1 MTAQQLTRTD
11 RIEGRID
18 REVTTGMR
26 MARRG
31 GGTALVIQ
39 NAAEAM
45 EFAKM
50 MAISGACV
58 RPHFRDNPGACLG
71 VTLQAMDWGM
81 NPFQVASKT
90 YLPASR
96 GGVEQGLAYEAQLIH
111 AVVLKNAPLQKR
123 LRVEVTGTGAA
134 MKARVTGF
142 LIGEDEPFVYETPDW
157 PLIQPKNSPLWTSDP
172 ARQLGYYAVRAWARE
187 HVPEVLLGVY
197 TMDDVEDA
205 APLDG
210 HAPRGPAPP
219 RPTLADVAGEGR
231 AAVWEIE
238 HLDGTLQPVAGAGV
252 FLDELN
258 RLLFHRH
265 VTADDVEAL
274 LERNHPTVAAIADAG
289 LVDGFDRGRW
299 LQRIRARIDDLSEPA
314 AYHSADAG
322 KMVDATDAAP
332 VAAPVAAEAGSDATN
347 GTETATTVDDD
358 GEAATWQLRDPDDP
372 RAALTEPLAAG
383 ALLERLLELGA
394 THDAA
399 GRQRLWNAGKAA
411 IMAAL
416 GEADDALR
424 ERVIEFQQ
432 GFLRDL
438 NRAGRR

>member
-1 MTAQQLTRTD
+1 MTGQQLTRTD

-96 GGVEQGLAYEAQLIH
+96 NGVEQGLAYEAQLIH

-123 LRVEVTGTGAA
+123 LRVEISGTGDQ
-134 MKARVTGF
+134 MKATVTGF
-142 LIGEDEPFVYETPDW
+142 LIGEDEPFVYVTPDW
-157 PLIQPKNSPLWTSDP
+157 KLIQPKNSPLWTSDP

-205 APLDG
+205 GALAG
-210 HAPRGPAPP
+210 QGPRGPAPP

-238 HLDGTLQPVAGAGV
+238 HVDGTLQPVAGAGP

-258 RLLFHRH
+258 RLLFHRTA
-265 VTADDVEAL
+265 TADVVEAL
-274 LERNHPTVAAIADAG
+274 LERNHQTVAAIADAG
-289 LVDGFDRGRW
+289 RVDGFDRGRW
-299 LQRIRARIDDLSEPA
+299 LHLVRARIDELSEPA
-314 AYHSADAG
+314 ADHSADAG
-322 KMVDATDAAP
+322 KMVDAT
-332 VAAPVAAEAGSDATN
+332 EDATVATETGGDATH
-347 GTETATTVDDD
+347 GTETATTGGDD
-358 GEAATWQLRDPDDP
+358 GEAATYQLRDPDDP
-372 RAALTEPLAAG
+372 RAALTEPLAAE

-424 ERVIEFQQ
+424 ERVIEFQR
-432 GFLRDL
+432 GFMRDL
-438 NRAGRR
+438 NKAGRR